1 MIDAPIPIDDV
12 QPSRPNRPFF
22 DLSDNR
28 RQCCFMAPGR
38 NTFGQEPGTIFRTDG
53 SPTQKQLAYRVRGQV
68 AHDFEQLT
76 LTILL
81 APKRCDTHE
90 YRTACLTVT
99 GPRV

>member
-28 RQCCFMAPGR
+28 RQCCVMAPGR

-68 AHDFEQLT
+68 AHDFEQLA
-76 LTILL
+76 LSILL

-90 YRTACLTVT
+90 YRSACLTVT